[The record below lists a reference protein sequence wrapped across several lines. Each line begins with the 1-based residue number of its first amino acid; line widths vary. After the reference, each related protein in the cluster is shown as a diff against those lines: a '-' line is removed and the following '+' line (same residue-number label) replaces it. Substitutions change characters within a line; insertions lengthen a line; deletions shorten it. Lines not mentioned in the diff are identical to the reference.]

1 MKLPNLTEDQKN
13 IVDSDHKSEQNVP
26 DHMPAIIAEELAES
40 ELEEFKR
47 IESSLL

>member
-1 MKLPNLTEDQKN
+1 MALPNLKEYQTTTMDEDQK
-13 IVDSDHKSEQNVP
+13 SDQNKP
-26 DHMPAIIAEELAES
+26 DHMPASIAEELAES

>member
-1 MKLPNLTEDQKN
+1 MKLPNLKEDQQN
-13 IVDSDHKSEQNVP
+13 TMDGDQKSEHNVP
-26 DHMPAIIAEELAES
+26 DHMPASIAEEIAES